1 MSPVPA
7 KQDNS
12 RLDDYRIV
20 AELARGGMAAVFLGV
35 YEGAARPREIVAI
48 KVVHP
53 HLAYDPDF
61 VAMLSD
67 EARIASSIGHPNVVE
82 IREFVLGRADGR
94 NYIVMEYADGETL
107 SMFLKQASRGKRLG
121 PSLAA
126 SIAADVAGGLHAA
139 HELRGP
145 HGEPLDLVHR
155 DVSPQ
160 NIIVTYDG
168 RVKLTDFGVAKAT
181 GRIQRTQPGEI
192 KGKLA
197 YMAPEQAFGRE
208 VDRRSDVYALGVVLY
223 ELAMGRRL
231 FGGKTDAD
239 TIRNVMQHN
248 IVAPR
253 SIDPEF
259 PEGLEQIILAMLTK
273 EPGDRFQTAGAVER
287 ALRGYLR
294 SVGAGDLTEELGAFV
309 RDLDPD
315 RYRAKQELLRPERAL
330 LPSADTTSVST
341 RTPEFDAP
349 SDDGPTLLSGQLEDA
364 MRQMGLTP
372 STVPVAP
379 PRPSGPPP
387 RSSMPPPQRPA
398 APSVPA
404 SHLIDQTM
412 QAQFPQ
418 ALLDQ
423 IRASSLP
430 PPPAAPIA
438 PAAPPSRTLLWVAIV
453 GGLLL
458 ILAGATVVAARG
470 GDALAAQHAR
480 GVRWPSGGGAD
491 APPHRNPA
499 GAGTRPAAPGR

>member
-1 MSPVPA
+1 MSPGPT

-20 AELARGGMAAVFLGV
+20 AELARGGMAAVFLAV
-35 YEGAARPREIVAI
+35 YEGVARPREIVAI

-61 VAMLSD
+61 VAMLAD

-107 SMFLKQASRGKRLG
+107 SMFLKQAARGKRV
-121 PSLAA
+121 STALAA

-145 HGEPLDLVHR
+145 HGESLDLVHR

-253 SIDPEF
+253 DLDPDF

-273 EPGDRFQTAGAVER
+273 EPSDRFQTAGAVER

-294 SVGAGDLTEELGAFV
+294 SVGAPDLGPSLGEFV

-315 RYRAKQELLRPERAL
+315 RYRAKQDLLRSERAL
-330 LPSADTTSVST
+330 LPPDP
-341 RTPEFDAP
+341 PEPPPRAVDPTAV
-349 SDDGPTLLSGQLEDA
+349 SDDGPTLLSGEIEEA
-364 MRQMGLTP
+364 MRQMGLAP
-372 STVPVAP
+372 STAPVVP
-379 PRPSGPPP
+379 PRPSAPPVRSPRPTSPPP
-387 RSSMPPPQRPA
+387 APVVRP
-398 APSVPA
+398 SRN
-404 SHLIDQTM
+404 LDQTV
-412 QAQFPQ
+412 QSDFTP
-418 ALLDQ
+418 ALLEQ
-423 IRASSLP
+423 IRASSVP
-430 PPPAAPIA
+430 PPNPVA
-438 PAAPPSRTLLWVAIV
+438 PAAHPPRTLLWVAIV

-458 ILAGATVVAARG
+458 IIGGAAVVAAL
-470 GDALAAQHAR
+470 LA
-480 GVRWPSGGGAD
+480 G
-491 APPHRNPA
+491 
-499 GAGTRPAAPGR
+499 

>member
-1 MSPVPA
+1 MDRRAPYDGALHNPVSPVSA

-107 SMFLKQASRGKRLG
+107 SMFLKHASRGKRLS
-121 PSLAA
+121 PALSA

-145 HGEPLDLVHR
+145 RGEPLDLVHR

-239 TIRNVMQHN
+239 TVRNVMQHN

-259 PEGLEQIILAMLTK
+259 PEGLEQIILAMVAK

-294 SVGAGDLTEELGAFV
+294 SVGAEDLSRELGAFV
-309 RDLDPD
+309 RDLDAD
-315 RYRAKQELLRPERAL
+315 RYLAKQELLRPERAL
-330 LPSADTTSVST
+330 LPPPKAQKPKPPPPD
-341 RTPEFDAP
+341 PEAGG
-349 SDDGPTLLSGQLEDA
+349 DDGPTLLSGQLEEA
-364 MRQMGLTP
+364 MRQMGLSP
-372 STVPVAP
+372 SMAPVVPTRSSA
-379 PRPSGPPP
+379 PPP
-387 RSSMPPPQRPA
+387 RSSRPPATRPSAAVLPPPQ
-398 APSVPA
+398 V
-404 SHLIDQTM
+404 IDQTV
-412 QAQFPQ
+412 QAEFPKE
-418 ALLDQ
+418 LLDQ

-430 PPPAAPIA
+430 PAPPAATA
-438 PAAPPSRTLLWVAIV
+438 AAPPRTLLWVAIV
-453 GGLLL
+453 GALLL
-458 ILAGATVVAARG
+458 IVGATAVVVTV
-470 GDALAAQHAR
+470 LL
-480 GVRWPSGGGAD
+480 
-491 APPHRNPA
+491 N
-499 GAGTRPAAPGR
+499 